1 MVGITLEL
9 ALGFL
14 AVALVVSFVRLMKG
28 PSSVDRLLAVETA
41 SLIIMAIMAIM
52 AMRSSMEFLVV
63 VLIIAVLSIVSSVA
77 VAKYLVKGRI
87 F

>member
-1 MVGITLEL
+1 MVSITLEL
-9 ALGFL
+9 ALGVL
-14 AVALVVSFVRLMKG
+14 ALALVVSFARLMKG

-52 AMRSSMEFLVV
+52 AIRSSTEFLVV
-63 VLIIAVLSIVSSVA
+63 VLIIAVLSIISSIA
-77 VAKYLVKGRI
+77 VAKYLVKGKI